1 MPSRQWINMKKP
13 SVCGVVQMCAQGHKA
28 TWVQMGCEDGRGGAQ
43 CSHGKVMPSRGAR
56 PSPLS
61 AAGEWLA
68 RSLA

>member
-1 MPSRQWINMKKP
+1 
-13 SVCGVVQMCAQGHKA
+13 MCAQGHKA